1 MNAIDTNVLVYFVDE
16 HETAKQAKATELL
29 EDLSEEETETALL
42 WQVAVEFLSCLRRWE
57 NEGRI
62 DRMTIREQVKRL
74 ENTFPCVMPS
84 RSLLGRSLDLS
95 SRYSL
100 SHWDSL
106 LLAACEDAGVDT
118 LYSEDLDDGM
128 TYDAVTVV
136 NPFA

>member
-1 MNAIDTNVLVYFVDE
+1 
-16 HETAKQAKATELL
+16 
-29 EDLSEEETETALL
+29 
-42 WQVAVEFLSCLRRWE
+42 
-57 NEGRI
+57 
-62 DRMTIREQVKRL
+62 
-74 ENTFPCVMPS
+74 
-84 RSLLGRSLDLS
+84 LS